1 MDNPNKDDRNRD
13 VRTAGIDTSTIGV
26 AGLGEDAGP
35 LPDPERTVER
45 LPPRKWLKVNLFA
58 TPLNSV
64 ITIVVGLIG
73 AFLAWQAI
81 AWVIS
86 IDFTI
91 IRDTLRIFMIGQF
104 PDDELWRL
112 WASAFILMASI
123 GLAAGA
129 IARNSYEL
137 ATLQGVEAT
146 KSTAIDLARRFWAI
160 IGILIFFSAFAKTWP
175 PRIGVVAAI
184 VLVFIVRELAWRAPA
199 VLRARAVYV
208 SALLVVASML
218 VIAGTSTLGGISMGI
233 VVFVWGL
240 SEMGRRDAATATAK
254 VAFWLVPLV
263 AAAVVAFI
271 VRAIGFDGFGW
282 ADWGGLHINLFTAVV
297 GVTLGMP
304 FGILLALGRRSQL
317 PVIKTASVLY
327 IEFIRGVPLISLL
340 LFSGLLLPFF
350 LPIDFERPTGLT
362 LAIVVIM
369 GFSAA
374 YIAEI
379 VRGGLQA
386 VPKGQTEAA
395 QALGLSPGSQQR
407 FIVLPQALRAVIP
420 AMVGQFIALFKD
432 TSLLAV
438 VGILEFLSAAG
449 IANNQPQFLGRGLAP
464 VTYLFVALGF
474 WAFSYTMSKESRRLE
489 ARLGIGTR

>member
-1 MDNPNKDDRNRD
+1 MNEQNPDPRA
-13 VRTAGIDTSTIGV
+13 AGIDVDAVV
-26 AGLGEDAGP
+26 AVVGEDP
-35 LPDPERTVER
+35 VPMPDTARPTKRV
-45 LPPRKWLKVNLFA
+45 PPGQWLKENLFS
-58 TPLNSV
+58 TVGNSV
-64 ITIVVGLIG
+64 TTVIVGLIG

-81 AWVIS
+81 SWLIS
-86 IDFTI
+86 VDFTI

-112 WASAFILMASI
+112 WVSGFVLMASI
-123 GLAAGA
+123 GLAAGS
-129 IARNSYEL
+129 IARNNYDL
-137 ATLQGVEAT
+137 AMQQGVPAV
-146 KSTAIDLARRFWAI
+146 KSSALDLARRFWAVI
-160 IGILIFFSAFAKTWP
+160 AILLFFASFTRTWP
-175 PRIGVVAAI
+175 PRIGVVVAI
-184 VLVFIVRELAWRAPA
+184 LLVFVVRELAWIAPRW
-199 VLRARAVYV
+199 LRARALYIT
-208 SALLVVASML
+208 ALGVVASML
-218 VIAGTSTLGGISMGI
+218 VIAGTSRLGGISVGI

-240 SEMGRRDAATATAK
+240 SEMGRRDVATTPVAKAAT
-254 VAFWLVPLV
+254 FLVPLV
-263 AAAVVAFI
+263 AAVVAAF
-271 VRAIGFDGFGW
+271 VVQAIGFDGFGW
-282 ADWGGLHINLFTAVV
+282 EDWGGLHINLFTAVV
-297 GVTLGMP
+297 GITLGMP

-350 LPIDFERPTGLT
+350 LPIDFERPADLT

-432 TSLLAV
+432 TSLLTV

-449 IANNQPQFLGRGLAP
+449 IANNQPQFLGKGLAP

-489 ARLGIGTR
+489 ARLGVGTR

>member
-1 MDNPNKDDRNRD
+1 MDED
-13 VRTAGIDTSTIGV
+13 VRAADIDKDAIGMTV
-26 AGLGEDAGP
+26 LGKDPVP
-35 LPDPERTVER
+35 LPEPKRIVER
-45 LPPRKWLKVNLFA
+45 MAPGRWLKVNLFN
-58 TPLNSV
+58 TPFNSV
-64 ITIVVGLIG
+64 LTVIVGLIA
-73 AFLAWQAI
+73 AFLTWQAI
-81 AWVIS
+81 VWLIS

-112 WASAFILMASI
+112 WVSAFIVMAAI
-123 GLAAGA
+123 GLAAGS

-137 ATLQGVEAT
+137 AELQGIEAVH
-146 KSTAIDLARRFWAI
+146 SSSLELARRFWAI
-160 IGILIFFSAFAKTWP
+160 IGILIFFSAFAQTWP

-184 VLVFIVRELAWRAPA
+184 ATVFVVRELAWRAPKA
-199 VLRARAVYV
+199 LRTRAIYV
-208 SALLVVASML
+208 TALLVIASML
-218 VIAGTSTLGGISMGI
+218 VIAGTSTLGGACVGL
-233 VVFVWGL
+233 VVFIWVL
-240 SEMGRRDAATATAK
+240 SELGRRDVATTTASK
-254 VAFWLVPLV
+254 LLTWLVSLAV
-263 AAAVVAFI
+263 AAVVAFVI
-271 VRAIGFDGFGW
+271 RAIGFDGFGW
-282 ADWGGLHINLFTAVV
+282 ADWGGLQINLFTAVV

-340 LFSGLLLPFF
+340 LFSSLLLPFF
-350 LPIDFERPTGLT
+350 LPIDFERPADLT

-386 VPKGQTEAA
+386 VPNGQTEAA
-395 QALGLSPGSQQR
+395 QALGLAPGAQQR

-438 VGILEFLSAAG
+438 VGILEFLSAAA
-449 IANNQPQFLGRGLAP
+449 IANNQPQFLGKGLAP

-489 ARLGIGTR
+489 ARLGIGQR